1 MDLND
6 HTDGKIIA
14 LGTAPRS
21 PADRALAD
29 LRSYWEA
36 LRQGRPVPARAEV
49 DPRGIERA
57 LDYTFLLERIAPG
70 MGRFRLAGMHLNDL
84 MGMEVRGMPLSTFF
98 APLSRKPAAEL
109 LEAVFANPA
118 VAEASLHAE
127 TGIGQPALAA
137 RLLLL
142 PLTSDLG
149 DVNRV
154 LGCLVAEGSIGRS
167 PRRFDLASAAIAPAL
182 AGLPVDMS
190 LPVTWPLAPH
200 GLAEPPARPGASTPE
215 TRRAALRLVKSDR

>member
-109 LEAVFANPA
+109 LEGRLQIGEIAAGMRVATANA
-118 VAEASLHAE
+118 DSNASL
-127 TGIGQPALAA
+127 LA
-137 RLLLL
+137 
-142 PLTSDLG
+142 
-149 DVNRV
+149 
-154 LGCLVAEGSIGRS
+154 CY
-167 PRRFDLASAAIAPAL
+167 RFDDSGATIE
-182 AGLPVDMS
+182 DF
-190 LPVTWPLAPH
+190 T
-200 GLAEPPARPGASTPE
+200 RP
-215 TRRAALRLVKSDR
+215 